1 MPEPKDDP
9 QETYEI
15 SCYLCGRT
23 FNALEAP
30 FCTCLSPARTFVCP
44 HCGQCFCKAPQAHQK
59 AFWTAAPASLWRRK
73 TLQRHGAQTELRA
86 QPSPESVTRPLV
98 LVVEDDPETLRVAS
112 EVIGRLGYGVIAA
125 GDGEEGLR
133 LAQAYRPEVVITDAL
148 MPKMDG
154 RALCLRLK
162 QLPATSHAK
171 VVVMT
176 SVYVAG
182 RYRSEAM
189 TKFKADEYLTKP
201 LDFQKLR
208 LTLERMAGEAAPAP

>member
-1 MPEPKDDP
+1 MAELKENP
-9 QETYEI
+9 QETYKI
-15 SCYLCGRT
+15 ACYHCGRT
-23 FNALEAP
+23 FDALQAP

>member
-1 MPEPKDDP
+1 MAEPKEDP
-9 QETYEI
+9 QEIYEI
-15 SCYLCGRT
+15 RCYHCGRG
-23 FNALEAP
+23 FDALQAP

-44 HCGQCFCKAPQAHQK
+44 HCGQCFCKAPQGHQK
-59 AFWTAAPASLWRRK
+59 AFWAAAPATLWRRK
-73 TLQRHGAQTELRA
+73 TLQRHGAQTQLRA

-98 LVVEDDPETLRVAS
+98 LVVEDDPETLHVAS

-125 GDGEEGLR
+125 GNGEEGLR
-133 LAQAYRPEVVITDAL
+133 LAQAYRPELVLTDAL

-154 RALCLRLK
+154 RELCLRLK

-171 VVVMT
+171 IVVMT

-189 TKFKADEYLTKP
+189 TKFRADEYLLKP

-208 LTLERMAGEAAPAP
+208 QTLERMAGEAAPAP